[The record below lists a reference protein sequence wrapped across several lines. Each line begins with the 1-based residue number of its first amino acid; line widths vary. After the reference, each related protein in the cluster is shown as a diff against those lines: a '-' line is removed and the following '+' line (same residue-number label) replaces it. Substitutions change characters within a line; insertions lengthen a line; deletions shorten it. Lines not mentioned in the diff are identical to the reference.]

1 MSLALSRPWCRRDVG
16 SIKLSK
22 VYCKT
27 NPLILRRL
35 VSWSSWNTDF
45 VMMLKPEEFCSCG
58 VTESAR
64 VGHFYAPQ
72 QLVTSLCNS
81 SLTLTG
87 WAAVLSMVHLWQ
99 WDWERL
105 HSKIMRCDLITV
117 YLQKEEVSAK
127 LAWPTDPQHPES
139 HIQNKFQ
146 ASLKTVGKDE
156 NKQICVFLNVTFPTW
171 KSSDCWKTSPKSL
184 FELTK
189 VTDL

>member
-1 MSLALSRPWCRRDVG
+1 MSPSIRGDNISRTFKKSSEGCITNRWLFVVRLQVYDLPLCKFFLTKQACMSLALSWPWCRRDVG

-45 VMMLKPEEFCSCG
+45 VLMLKPEEFCSCG

-72 QLVTSLCNS
+72 QSVTSLCNS

-87 WAAVLSMVHLWQ
+87 WAAVLQLCNWTTYS
-99 WDWERL
+99 
-105 HSKIMRCDLITV
+105 
-117 YLQKEEVSAK
+117 VSGR
-127 LAWPTDPQHPES
+127 
-139 HIQNKFQ
+139 KF
-146 ASLKTVGKDE
+146 V
-156 NKQICVFLNVTFPTW
+156 
-171 KSSDCWKTSPKSL
+171 
-184 FELTK
+184 ELTYCSCGPWCTCGNGTGNACIQRLWG
-189 VTDL
+189 VT